1 MRWPSHARE
10 FSDPSG
16 RAAANVIRRGISLA
30 ARCVTT
36 AEIAIRILD
45 EIDCRNVFVGNANL
59 ICALAYRYTR
69 ILCEKYW
76 WAAESNC
83 IDFHE
88 VLTSIIFGCLK
99 KVAHVAPAAKRFP
112 MPLLAGALLED
123 TEPLSGHWRGFHKK
137 VALALGNENLAEVLI
152 IEARAELIAALNR
165 LEEQK
170 SPLCDGEPRFE
181 ELCGHGPHFE

>member
-99 KVAHVAPAAKRFP
+99 KVAHVAPRSKAVPYAAT
-112 MPLLAGALLED
+112 AGALLED

-152 IEARAELIAALNR
+152 IQARAELIAALNR